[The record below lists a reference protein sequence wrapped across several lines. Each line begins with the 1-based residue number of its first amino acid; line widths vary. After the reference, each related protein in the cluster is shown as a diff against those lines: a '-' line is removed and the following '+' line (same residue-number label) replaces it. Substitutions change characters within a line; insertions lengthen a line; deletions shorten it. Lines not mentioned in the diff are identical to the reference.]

1 MEVKRAEN
9 LPNLNIHNQMSEE
22 LKISVESAGP
32 ENEVVKIRV
41 DGVLDTLTSPELEKV
56 MNSLIAQKRYKI
68 IMDLGGV
75 NYISSAGWGIFISH
89 LKEIRENRGD
99 LKLVRMLP
107 QVSEIFELLE
117 FDSILKTYPTLEN
130 ARFDFIQNQEAELK
144 ISESE
149 QNDKKTLVFKQPVQE
164 EMETKP
170 VPAVTLDLNQSLR
183 KIIITNPFLSTSQIV
198 QELNSNNVNSQK
210 VGYWKVFNLLRKNKL
225 LRQKNRFQLSWREKR
240 S

>member
-1 MEVKRAEN
+1 M
-9 LPNLNIHNQMSEE
+9 PEE
-22 LKISVESAGP
+22 LKISVESAGS

-75 NYISSAGWGIFISH
+75 DYISSAGWGIFISH

-99 LKLVRMLP
+99 LKLTRMLP

-130 ARFDFIQNQEAELK
+130 ARFDFIQEQEVELK
-144 ISESE
+144 ISEINQDE
-149 QNDKKTLVFKQPVQE
+149 KKTLIFKRPVSQE
-164 EMETKP
+164 ITVKP
-170 VPAVTLDLNQSLR
+170 APPVAEDLSQSIR
-183 KIIITNPFLSTSQIV
+183 RIIISNPFSSIAEIV
-198 QELNSNNVNSQK
+198 QELSSTNTNSKK
-210 VGYWKVFNLLRKNKL
+210 VGYWKVFNFLRKNKL
-225 LRQKNRFQLSWREKR
+225 LRQHNRFKLSWREKR
-240 S
+240 T

>member
-1 MEVKRAEN
+1 M
-9 LPNLNIHNQMSEE
+9 PEE

-56 MNSLIAQKRYKI
+56 MNSLVAQKRYKI

-75 NYISSAGWGIFISH
+75 DYISSAGWGIFISH

-99 LKLVRMLP
+99 LKLARMLP

-130 ARFDFIQNQEAELK
+130 ARFDFIQEQEFKQK
-144 ISESE
+144 ISELKQDE
-149 QNDKKTLVFKQPVQE
+149 KKTLIFKQPVSQE
-164 EMETKP
+164 ITVKQAPQAPE
-170 VPAVTLDLNQSLR
+170 DLSQSIR
-183 KIIITNPFLSTSQIV
+183 KIIIANPFSSIADIA
-198 QELNSNNVNSQK
+198 QELNSTNTNSQK
-210 VGYWKVFNLLRKNKL
+210 VGYWKVFSILRKNKL

-240 S
+240 N